1 MKGIFYLAW
10 RYLAYNR
17 WKTSI
22 LVGSIML
29 IIYLPVG
36 LNVVV
41 EESGE
46 HLMAR
51 AEATP
56 LLVGAKGSPLELVL
70 NSLYFSLETPELMDY
85 AAASSIIESGLAKAI
100 PLYVR
105 FRSREQPIV
114 GTSIEYFGFRDLQLA
129 SGRLPALLGECV
141 LGAAAALELG
151 VAVGDSVVSSP
162 ETAFDLAGIY
172 PLKMSVVGLLAPN
185 FTPDDDAIFID
196 VKTAWVIEGLG
207 HGHQDLARPEAA
219 SAVLRRSEDG
229 IVANASI
236 VQFNEISEN
245 NIDTFHFHGD
255 LGGYPLT
262 AVVAVP
268 NDQKSGVIL
277 MGRYVD
283 GEAQSQII
291 RPNDV
296 VDDLL
301 DTILTIQQFIVAAVI
316 IVAIATIA
324 TAALVFLL
332 SLRLRR
338 REIDTIGK
346 IGGGRWQVA
355 SMLLTEVVIVLILG
369 SSLALGLTVLT
380 WRYGSTIIERF
391 VLT

>member
-10 RYLAYNR
+10 RYLAFNR

-41 EESGE
+41 EQSGE
-46 HLMAR
+46 HLSAR

-56 LLVGAKGSPLELVL
+56 LLVGSKGSPLELVL
-70 NSLYFSLETPELMDY
+70 NSLYFSLETPDLMDY
-85 AAASSIIESGLAKAI
+85 AAAASIIESGLAEAI

-105 FRSREQPIV
+105 FRSREQPVV
-114 GTSIEYFGFRDLQLA
+114 GTSIEYFSFRDLQLA
-129 SGRLPALLGECV
+129 SGRMPALLGECV
-141 LGAAAALELG
+141 LGAAAAEALG

-172 PLKMSVVGLLAPN
+172 PLKMSVVGVLAPN

-219 SAVLRRSEDG
+219 SAVLQRSEDG
-229 IVANASI
+229 IVANASV
-236 VQFNEISEN
+236 VQFNEITES

-283 GEAQSQII
+283 GEARHQII
-291 RPNDV
+291 RPNGV

-301 DTILTIQQFIVAAVI
+301 DTLLTIQQFIVAAVI

-338 REIDTIGK
+338 SEIETIGK
-346 IGGGRWQVA
+346 IGGGRWHVA
-355 SMLLTEVVIVLILG
+355 SMLMTEIIIVLILG

-380 WRYGSTIIERF
+380 WRYGSTVIEHF
-391 VLT
+391 VLS